1 MVMDRYQLRGVRQAV
16 PLAQWENPIMGTSSV
31 SYPLTNQVRVNN
43 FNPSNIGGN
52 IALAHPYMIAT
63 KDGSASAESFGMEQ
77 NYPNPFNPST
87 TIRFAVAEERAVR
100 IAVYNSLG
108 VEVAELVNEVLPAG
122 SFEATFDATALPSGT
137 YVYRMTAGDFVQ
149 TRQMTLS
156 K

>member
-1 MVMDRYQLRGVRQAV
+1 
-16 PLAQWENPIMGTSSV
+16 
-31 SYPLTNQVRVNN
+31 
-43 FNPSNIGGN
+43 
-52 IALAHPYMIAT
+52 
-63 KDGSASAESFGMEQ
+63 
-77 NYPNPFNPST
+77 
-87 TIRFAVAEERAVR
+87 VR
-100 IAVYNSLG
+100 IAVYNNLG